1 MAGLHEDTNESL
13 KDDKGCYNKKKNLF
27 FFNIRRNF
35 HKSASLNL
43 LVLVRYKDSLRF

>member
-13 KDDKGCYNKKKNLF
+13 KVDKECYKKKKSF

-43 LVLVRYKDSLRF
+43 LVLVQYKDSLRF